1 MLDNKVTFWVV
12 TVIAIMLTYT
22 VGILLGRAIVQGMFT
37 LFAA

>member
-12 TVIAIMLTYT
+12 AVIAIMLTYT
-22 VGILLGRAIVQGMFT
+22 VGVLLGRGIVQGMFT